1 VSCETRVGK
10 AESRKGRRAHRPEG
24 RCHADGTRMGVVEAW
39 AEANR
44 RREENQLESFR
55 LCGQKEPTS
64 GPAVRVVTEGD
75 WWSEEERMSI
85 TIETL
90 ANYLGRPV
98 SVLLA
103 DRPFN
108 DWKFKRSVERAVRPP
123 LVDYVF
129 VNHGM
134 DVTCDRRG
142 ERVNTI
148 FIYANGDRRFA
159 DGVEDFPFDLSRGE
173 VLSRLG
179 SPEKSGERHVDP
191 ILGEYGPWDRFV
203 RSGYVIHVQY
213 HFSDDQVCMITLM
226 RDDVAP

>member
-1 VSCETRVGK
+1 
-10 AESRKGRRAHRPEG
+10 
-24 RCHADGTRMGVVEAW
+24 
-39 AEANR
+39 
-44 RREENQLESFR
+44 
-55 LCGQKEPTS
+55 
-64 GPAVRVVTEGD
+64 
-75 WWSEEERMSI
+75 MSI

-108 DWKFKRSVERAVRPP
+108 DWKFKRSVDHAVRPP
-123 LVDYVF
+123 RVDYEF

-134 DVTCDRRG
+134 DVICDRRG

-159 DGVEDFPFDLSRGE
+159 EGVEDFPFDLSRGE

-179 SPEKSGERHVDP
+179 SPAKTGERQVHP
-191 ILGEYGPWDRFV
+191 IFGELGPWDRFA
-203 RSGYVIHVQY
+203 RSGYVIHVRY
-213 HFSDDQVCMITLM
+213 HFSDDEVFRISLM
-226 RDDVAP
+226 RDDVVP